1 MFHKSIFKENIKPNI
16 VALAVEANTIFL
28 SLHTFVRGPG
38 DAKYK
43 IKLKTTV
50 WIVKNP
56 YHS

>member
-28 SLHTFVRGPG
+28 SLHTFVRGPE

-43 IKLKTTV
+43 IKQKTTG
-50 WIVKNP
+50 NRQ
-56 YHS
+56 YG